1 MSAAKQPKRVGA
13 QRIGHYY
20 RDDASISKKLP
31 APDFSRWC
39 TIYPAYLDS
48 SRTWKQGRRVNKAR
62 GIDGPNVLE
71 IFEACKMLK
80 VPCVTELGSYPR
92 SWWDQEPAHAE
103 PGKGLGRVRFML
115 LGDDGERSR
124 VTPDDLEPRVD
135 EGIPIKNRAQMLK
148 LICKLLPEIRD
159 RMKLHLRPDPNIA
172 LLGQQTTKTNKL
184 VDDAKGQTTKGGSAK
199 KKKKKKK
206 KKR

>member
-1 MSAAKQPKRVGA
+1 MAKRPKPTGG

-20 RDDASISKKLP
+20 KDDASMGSKNMVV
-31 APDFSRWC
+31 PDYSRWC
-39 TIYPAYLDS
+39 TIYPAYLDA
-48 SRTWKQGRRVNKAR
+48 SRTWKQGRRVNKAQ
-62 GIDGPNVLE
+62 GIDAPNVLE

-80 VPCVTELGSYPR
+80 VPCMTELGSYPR
-92 SWWDQEPAHAE
+92 SWWDQEPAHAD
-103 PGKGLGRVRFML
+103 PGKGLGRVRFQL

-135 EGIPIKNRAQMLK
+135 EGVPIRNRAQMLK
-148 LICKLLPEIRD
+148 LICLLLPEIRD
-159 RMKLHLRPDPNIA
+159 RLKLHERPDPNIA
-172 LLGQQTTKTNKL
+172 MLGQQTTKTNKL
-184 VDDAKGQTTKGGSAK
+184 VEDSKGQASKGGSAK

>member
-1 MSAAKQPKRVGA
+1 M
-13 QRIGHYY
+13 
-20 RDDASISKKLP
+20 
-31 APDFSRWC
+31 
-39 TIYPAYLDS
+39 
-48 SRTWKQGRRVNKAR
+48 
-62 GIDGPNVLE
+62 
-71 IFEACKMLK
+71 
-80 VPCVTELGSYPR
+80 
-92 SWWDQEPAHAE
+92 
-103 PGKGLGRVRFML
+103 
-115 LGDDGERSR
+115 
-124 VTPDDLEPRVD
+124 TPDDLEPRVD